1 MPTGEHNDPGQP
13 GHDQWRLG
21 IDPAERPAPSAAPSA
36 GPSSASP
43 QPAAAA
49 RAARHSERRLER
61 VLIVVTLEH
70 LGWLIVVGYTI
81 ATRLAALGVRPMF
94 PYEAARALGE
104 FALARGLTYPVAAA
118 NGLGWIGLAQ
128 IGVFRLMGGSD
139 FSARLSAAV
148 GAMVV
153 IGAVFALRRE
163 IGRAGALGMA
173 ALLALSPTMTY
184 FSRAGTTSS
193 IAIALVMTAVAMAG
207 ALARR
212 PTAPRT
218 AGFAL
223 ALVLALGA
231 GAIGALDIL
240 TGAGALAIVA
250 VVNAAAG
257 GNPVLRIRVWWTRRG
272 WLVVLGTIAVAAI
285 WIFLTELLSAA
296 PLSLPLAASLAP
308 LGAALGRAEV
318 AVPRLYLAILGFYE
332 FAIVLAAIVGA
343 AAIVAR
349 RVKSHFAGWCLA
361 WAIVSLAVWTIARPQ
376 AAEFAPGFL
385 VPLALLGAFGLDWMH
400 QLGAWDAIR
409 YAAAALAAL
418 TLYAQLVTNVVVA
431 APDAAEASWE
441 RRGSLLWSDPA
452 TTLQTRAECA
462 RALAMP
468 AARGATAALPDDAPA
483 LAWYLRELEPA
494 NTSAGA
500 GVVATR
506 ITSGT
511 SLAERSRYQFG
522 FEERW
527 IPDFGKLT
535 AANAARFFLT
545 ARVWSEVEIN
555 DMALEVAAPASAP
568 SAAAAV
574 SPSPTATPA
583 ANSSS
588 PATAAPTAQPTAAP
602 TPAPAAAPTSATL

>member
-1 MPTGEHNDPGQP
+1 MPTGEHNDPDQP

-21 IDPAERPAPSAAPSA
+21 IDPAERLAPPAAP
-36 GPSSASP
+36 
-43 QPAAAA
+43 PAAAA
-49 RAARHSERRLER
+49 RAGLHSERRLER
-61 VLIVVTLEH
+61 ALMVVTLEH

-104 FALARGLTYPVAAA
+104 YALARGLTYPPAAA

-128 IGVFRLMGGSD
+128 IGVFHLMGVSD
-139 FSARLSAAV
+139 FSARVSAAI
-148 GAMVV
+148 GAIVL

-173 ALLALSPTMTY
+173 AMLALSPTMTF
-184 FSRAGTTSS
+184 FSRAGTAASVAS
-193 IAIALVMTAVAMAG
+193 ALVMTAVAMAA

-212 PTAPRT
+212 PTASRA

-240 TGAGALAIVA
+240 TGVAALAIVG
-250 VVNAAAG
+250 VVNAAAA

-272 WLVVLGTIAVAAI
+272 WLVVAGTIAVAAI

-296 PLSLPLAASLAP
+296 PLILPLAASLAP
-308 LGAALGRAEV
+308 LGGAAGSAEF
-318 AVPRLYLAILGFYE
+318 AIPRLYLAILGFYE
-332 FAIVLAAIVGA
+332 FAIVLAAMVGA
-343 AAIVAR
+343 GAIITR
-349 RVKSHFAGWCLA
+349 RVRSHFAGWCLA
-361 WAIVSLAVWTIARPQ
+361 WAIVSLAVWTIARPAQ
-376 AAEFAPGFL
+376 AGFAPGFL
-385 VPLALLGAFGLDWMH
+385 VPLALVGALGLDWMH
-400 QLGAWDAIR
+400 QLGVWDAIR
-409 YAAAALAAL
+409 YVAAALAAL
-418 TLYAQLVTNVVVA
+418 TLYAQMVTNVVVA

-441 RRGSLLWSDPA
+441 RRASLLWSDPA

-468 AARGATAALPDDAPA
+468 ATRGATAALPDDAPA

-511 SLAERSRYQFG
+511 SSAERSRYEFG

-527 IPDFGKLT
+527 IPDFSKLT

-568 SAAAAV
+568 SAAAPG
-574 SPSPTATPA
+574 SPSPTATPTM
-583 ANSSS
+583 NSSP
-588 PATAAPTAQPTAAP
+588 PAAAAPTSQPSASP
-602 TPAPAAAPTSATL
+602 TPSPAAAPTSATL